1 MSNKKYCGLC
11 NVWHDPS
18 KEVHQ
23 CLVRLDYK
31 CGFNDALEQVAKWMD
46 EKAHGGYAYDH
57 DAFVY
62 AAHVR
67 SMKKP

>member
-1 MSNKKYCGLC
+1 MSE
-11 NVWHDPS
+11 
-18 KEVHQ
+18 KEFGKSEVTMSLKMFQ
-23 CLVRLDYK
+23 SSVNGARK
-31 CGFNDALEQVAKWMD
+31 AGFNDALEQVAKWLD

-67 SMKKP
+67 SMKKQ